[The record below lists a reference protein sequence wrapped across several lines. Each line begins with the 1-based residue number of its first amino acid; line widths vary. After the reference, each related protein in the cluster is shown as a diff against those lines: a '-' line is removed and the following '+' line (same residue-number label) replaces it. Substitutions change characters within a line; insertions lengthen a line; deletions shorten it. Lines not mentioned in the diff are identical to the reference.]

1 MMYDF
6 TTNKY
11 AEFLNALVKVNFPIY
26 TIVEWIKKKPSEGLI
41 LRHDVDRKPK
51 QAIKI
56 AKIAAECGAI
66 GTFNFRV
73 LRDRT
78 DKNAVVDISNMGHEI
93 GYHYED
99 LSIAKGDVD
108 TAIEYFEKN
117 LKLLREIADV
127 KTATMHGRPL
137 SKYDNRDIWKF
148 TNVKRFNLYGEAY
161 KSIDYKNI
169 YYLTDTGRTW
179 GETNANLRDSAID
192 AIKTP
197 KHLRSTDDVKEFI
210 SSNPNIS
217 VAIVFHPERWSS
229 NYLQLFFQSLIDL
242 SASTIKRIIK
252 LIRKFISI

>member
-26 TIVEWIKKKPSEGLI
+26 TIVEWIKKNPSEGLI

-148 TNVKRFNLYGEAY
+148 TSVERFNLYGEAY

-229 NYLQLFFQSLIDL
+229 NYLQLFFQFLIDL

-252 LIRKFISI
+252 LITEKY

>member
-1 MMYDF
+1 MMNDF

-11 AEFLNALVKVNFPIY
+11 TEFLNALVKVNFPIY
-26 TIVEWIKKKPSEGLI
+26 TIVEWIEKNPSKGLI

-56 AKIAAECGAI
+56 GKIAAECGVI

-73 LRDRT
+73 LRDKT
-78 DKNAVVDISNMGHEI
+78 DKNAVIDISNMGHEI

-99 LSIAKGDVD
+99 LSIAKGNIN
-108 TAIEYFEKN
+108 TAVEYFEKN

-148 TNVKRFNLYGEAY
+148 TNVERFNLTGEAY
-161 KSIDYKNI
+161 KSINYTNI

-179 GETNANLRDSAID
+179 GETNANLRDSALD
-192 AIKTP
+192 SLQTP
-197 KHLRSTDDVKEFI
+197 KGLKTTDSVKKFI
-210 SSNPNIS
+210 KSNPNIS

-229 NYLQLFFQSLIDL
+229 NSTQLFFQATIDFL
-242 SASTIKRIIK
+242 TSTIKKIIK
-252 LIRKFISI
+252 VIRKFI

>member
-1 MMYDF
+1 MSG
-6 TTNKY
+6 
-11 AEFLNALVKVNFPIY
+11 LR
-26 TIVEWIKKKPSEGLI
+26 KKPSEGLI

-56 AKIAAECGAI
+56 ARIAKEYGAV

-73 LRDRT
+73 LRNKT

-148 TNVKRFNLYGEAY
+148 TNVERFNLYGEAY
-161 KSIDYKNI
+161 ISIDYKNI

-179 GETNANLRDSAID
+179 GETNANLGIDVDSLQIPKGL
-192 AIKTP
+192 KT
-197 KHLRSTDDVKEFI
+197 TDSVK
-210 SSNPNIS
+210 
-217 VAIVFHPERWSS
+217 
-229 NYLQLFFQSLIDL
+229 
-242 SASTIKRIIK
+242 
-252 LIRKFISI
+252 KFIKSS